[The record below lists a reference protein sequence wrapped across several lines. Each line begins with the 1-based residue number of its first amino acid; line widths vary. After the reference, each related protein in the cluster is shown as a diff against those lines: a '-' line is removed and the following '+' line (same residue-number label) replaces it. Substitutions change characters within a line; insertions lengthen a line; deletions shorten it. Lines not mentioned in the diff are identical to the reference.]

1 MASTYNFDEII
12 PREGTHCVKYD
23 LRHDYFGNDK
33 VIPMWVADM
42 DFRTPDFVME
52 AIRKRAEHEIL
63 GYTIHP
69 PSFFQSIIDWNLR
82 RHQWEIEKEWI
93 AFSPG
98 VVPAINILVMALSE
112 PGDKI
117 VIQPPVYHPF
127 FHAITNHNRKI
138 VENPLVLQNG
148 RFCMDLDDLENKIDK
163 KTKVLIL
170 CSPHN
175 PGGSVWKKEELKA
188 LGDICIKHNITIIS
202 DEIHADLT
210 LFQNKHIPLASIS
223 DELAE
228 ITITTMAPSKTFNL
242 AGLGTSYVVA
252 SNPRLLRRYNKV
264 LDQVHVGMGNIFGTV
279 ALEAAYNHG
288 DNWIEELLEYVQDN
302 IIYMQ
307 EFVKTLMPMLDVIV
321 PEATYLVM
329 IDFRK
334 LNLSAKE
341 LKKVL
346 VDNAGIG
353 MNDGTTFGIQGR
365 GFQRMNV
372 ACPRSVLKQALVS
385 LEMTVRQ
392 IGWY

>member
-82 RHQWEIEKEWI
+82 RHQWQLKKEWI

-98 VVPAINILVMALSE
+98 VVPAINMLVMALSN

-117 VIQPPVYHPF
+117 IIQPPVYHPF
-127 FHAITNHNRKI
+127 FHAITNHNREI
-138 VENPLVLQNG
+138 VKNPLVLQNG
-148 RFCMDLDDLENKIDK
+148 RFNMDLDDLENKIDE
-163 KTKVLIL
+163 KTKLLIL
-170 CSPHN
+170 CNPHN

-188 LGDICIKHNITIIS
+188 LGKICKKHNVTIIS

-242 AGLGTSYVVA
+242 AGLGTSYVVS

-279 ALEAAYNHG
+279 ALEAAYTHG
-288 DNWIEELLEYVQDN
+288 DKWLAELLEYVQNN
-302 IIYMQ
+302 IIYMR

-346 VDNAGIG
+346 IDNAGIG
-353 MNDGTTFGIQGR
+353 MNDGTTFGTQGR

-372 ACPRSVLKQALVS
+372 ACPRSVLKQALVR
-385 LEMTVRQ
+385 LEMTVRE